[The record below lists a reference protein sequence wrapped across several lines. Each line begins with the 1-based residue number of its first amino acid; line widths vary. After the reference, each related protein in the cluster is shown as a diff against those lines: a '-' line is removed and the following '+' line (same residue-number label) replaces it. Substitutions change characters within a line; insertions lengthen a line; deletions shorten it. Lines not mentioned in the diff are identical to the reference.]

1 MRVRGGASGATGR
14 PVRASPKGEQLMT
27 DVSPSRALADAP
39 RADDGY
45 YGPDSV
51 SWRVFSDPGSMLG
64 AKNAVFLQMLES
76 GMMTHFERVSMTSE
90 GPEQMAAR
98 FDRTSAY
105 LRDAI
110 FADRAHA
117 DAAAAHVDR
126 LHERATWTNPETGEV
141 VTAKQ
146 PEWQRWTWWTYIWS
160 AVRGYQEFGPG
171 LSTEDADR
179 LVVES
184 HLGAEKLFVPGPHFE
199 TFAEVD
205 EYIRTGLNTK
215 ALTIFAALAGHSL
228 RHPDVKGPLAK
239 WVTRRVINGILSLL
253 PESALYFYAVEDRS
267 AKELARGARFTRWI
281 AKLSRKNQTAE
292 QLMAQ
297 AVGDSIANPY
307 QKVRVRKAA

>member
-1 MRVRGGASGATGR
+1 MS
-14 PVRASPKGEQLMT
+14 E
-27 DVSPSRALADAP
+27 DSPSRKLADAP

-45 YGPDSV
+45 YGPDSI
-51 SWRVFSDPGSMLG
+51 SWRIFSDPSTMLG
-64 AKNAVFLQMLES
+64 AKNAVFLQMLEP
-76 GMMTHFERVSMTSE
+76 GMMTHFERVSLTSD
-90 GPEQMAAR
+90 GPDEMAAR

-126 LHERATWTNPETGEV
+126 LHERASWTNPETGEV
-141 VTAKQ
+141 VSAKQ

-160 AVRGYQEFGPG
+160 AMRGYQEFGPG
-171 LSTEDADR
+171 LSDEEADR
-179 LVVES
+179 AVRES
-184 HLGAEKLFVPGPHFE
+184 HHGAKQIHVPGPYFE

-205 EYIRTGLNTK
+205 QYIRDELNTK

-228 RHPDVKGPLAK
+228 RHPDVKGPVGK

-253 PESALYFYAVEDRS
+253 PESARYFYAVEDRS
-267 AKELARGARFTRWI
+267 AKELAKGARFTKFI
-281 AKLSRKNQTAE
+281 AKLSRKNHTAE

-297 AVGDSIANPY
+297 AVGESIAKPY
-307 QKVRVRKAA
+307 QRVRIKSS

>member
-1 MRVRGGASGATGR
+1 MSD
-14 PVRASPKGEQLMT
+14 EY
-27 DVSPSRALADAP
+27 PSRTLADAP

-64 AKNAVFLQMLES
+64 AKNAIFLQMLDP
-76 GMMTHFERVSMTSE
+76 GMMTHFQRVSMTNE
-90 GPEQMAAR
+90 GPEAMAAR

-126 LHERATWTNPETGEV
+126 LHEHATWTNPDTGEV
-141 VTAKQ
+141 VSAKQ

-171 LSTEDADR
+171 MTTADADR

-184 HLGAEKLFVPGPHFE
+184 RLGAEQLDVPGPYFD
-199 TFAEVD
+199 TFAELD
-205 EYIRTGLNTK
+205 QYIRDELNTK
-215 ALTIFAALAGHSL
+215 ALTIFAAMAGHAI

-239 WVTRRVINGILSLL
+239 WATRRVLNGVLSLL
-253 PESALYFYAVEDRS
+253 PESARLFYAVEDRS
-267 AKELARGARFTRWI
+267 ARELARGAKVTKLV
-281 AKLSRKNQTAE
+281 AKLARKNRSAE
-292 QLMAQ
+292 ELIAQ
-297 AVGDSIANPY
+297 AVGDSIARPY
-307 QKVRVRKAA
+307 QRVRVRPPQPQPSAA